1 MDHVIIRKL
10 AQFPSTAAR
19 PFVLFAGLFMS
30 SLHLFRSTDPDQ
42 SATVT
47 PDEATEAQPWAT
59 AVAEETPI
67 EEAPLEDTAFEETS
81 FEQAAPQAD
90 PVLTIQPASE
100 LTAESTC
107 EPTIPTVPV
116 TFTLPSEVGA
126 GDVALCADF
135 NGWTAG
141 SIPLSRGSD
150 GAWQVTVPLEPGNT
164 YRFRYLLDG
173 ERWENAWHAD
183 RYEPNPFGSDD
194 SVIIVDWPEFALQA
208 A

>member
-1 MDHVIIRKL
+1 MDHVITRRL
-10 AQFPSTAAR
+10 AQFPSAAAR
-19 PFVLFAGLFMS
+19 PFVSFAGLFLS
-30 SLHLFRSTDPDQ
+30 GLRLFRPSDPDQ

-47 PDEATEAQPWAT
+47 PDEAPAAQPWAT
-59 AVAEETPI
+59 AVAEEPG
-67 EEAPLEDTAFEETS
+67 PG
-81 FEQAAPQAD
+81 
-90 PVLTIQPASE
+90 LTIEPASE
-100 LTAESTC
+100 LTTESTC

-135 NGWTAG
+135 NGWTTG

-150 GAWQVTVPLEPGNT
+150 GAWQVTVPLEPGNS
-164 YRFRYLLDG
+164 YRYRYLLDG